1 MKVPDPW
8 DWRGVCACRVEG
20 TPTLHS
26 SQLLHQTGLLSPS
39 SSCQEQSWP
48 YFPLSSF
55 CLPPLGSNPTFSL
68 CGNGAGWS
76 SLCSA
81 PAHMAVPGLQQSKST
96 LRSLCW
102 RRWGCPH
109 GTVGVILVFSVLS
122 PALPGASDLPYD
134 LLVQVRSQ
142 NGTRRPR
149 RGTKHSPHHWLAD
162 CPCFH
167 LSWQHSDKEPVVS
180 VTIWLAIFCKFST
193 K

>member
-76 SLCSA
+76 YLCSA
-81 PAHMAVPGLQQSKST
+81 PAHMAVPGLQQQKHVEEPVLEEMGLPTWDSGCYPGLLCPFSCLARCLRPPLRFVGPGQIPEWHSKTQKGHKALAPPLISR
-96 LRSLCW
+96 L
-102 RRWGCPH
+102 
-109 GTVGVILVFSVLS
+109 SVLS
-122 PALPGASDLPYD
+122 PLLAAL
-134 LLVQVRSQ
+134 R
-142 NGTRRPR
+142 
-149 RGTKHSPHHWLAD
+149 
-162 CPCFH
+162 
-167 LSWQHSDKEPVVS
+167 
-180 VTIWLAIFCKFST
+180 
-193 K
+193 